1 MHTQS
6 RPVAAR
12 RDLHMCYQT
21 TELIDLGGTSLLAF
35 LLESPCS
42 LFSPPTTFTLSSFVL
57 ALPGHPFGPGSSRFQ
72 LWNSPPT
79 FAGLPQSHKG
89 HRDSPSPPAPRVGE
103 KPEPEV

>member
-42 LFSPPTTFTLSSFVL
+42 LFTTHHFHLELVCSGFARTSFWPWFQQIPAVAQSPPTS
-57 ALPGHPFGPGSSRFQ
+57 
-72 LWNSPPT
+72 
-79 FAGLPQSHKG
+79 AGLSQSHKG

-103 KPEPEV
+103 KPEPEP